1 MGIILKAI
9 FYLSMIVFV
18 LSFILVYTNT
28 HPPRYPPNIPPSD
41 YGLDFENAEFIAP
54 DKIKLKGWF
63 VKGATLSVPLNKGGF
78 RGLSPVIIICHG
90 LGANKS
96 DFTELA
102 SKLSA
107 AGYHT
112 LLFDFRGHGDSEGK
126 ISSLGLFEQ
135 MDLKSAVEYVKSRPD
150 ADEDKIGVYGFS
162 LGAAV
167 AILTASE
174 AKDIKAVV
182 SDSSFTSLKVQ
193 GERLLSSSFLPKH
206 PFLYT
211 AVWIYEIMFRTD
223 IEKVSPINFTEKLP
237 PTPLFIIGGE
247 GDAQMPASDA
257 EELFKKA
264 KEPKFLWL
272 IKGAAHG
279 GTLSSAGGEYE
290 KRLIEFFDKYLKE
303 QTPRPPLSPEGRG
316 LR

>member
-9 FYLSMIVFV
+9 FYLSIIVFI

-28 HPPRYPPNIPPSD
+28 HPPRYSLNIPPSD
-41 YGLDFENAEFIAP
+41 YGLDFENVEFITT
-54 DKIKLKGWF
+54 DKIVLKGWF
-63 VKGATLSVPLNKGGF
+63 IKAVGSRQYEVGSKK
-78 RGLSPVIIICHG
+78 PVIIICHG

-96 DFTELA
+96 DFTGLA

-112 LLFDFRGHGDSEGK
+112 LLFDFRGHGESEGK
-126 ISSLGLFEQ
+126 NSSLGLFEQ
-135 MDLKSAVEYVKSRPD
+135 MDLKSAVEYVKSRTD
-150 ADEDKIGVYGFS
+150 ADKDKIGVYGFS

-174 AKDIKAVV
+174 LKDIKAVI
-182 SDSSFTSLKVQ
+182 SDSSFTSLWVQ
-193 GERLLSSSFLPKH
+193 GERLLKSSFLPKI
-206 PFLYT
+206 PFLYAAT
-211 AVWIYEIMFRTD
+211 WIYQVMFRTD
-223 IEKVSPINFTEKLP
+223 IEKVAPLNFAGKLS

-257 EELFKKA
+257 EELFKKGR
-264 KEPKFLWL
+264 EPKFLWI

-290 KRLIEFFDKYLKE
+290 KRIIEFFDKYLK
-303 QTPRPPLSPEGRG
+303 
-316 LR
+316 